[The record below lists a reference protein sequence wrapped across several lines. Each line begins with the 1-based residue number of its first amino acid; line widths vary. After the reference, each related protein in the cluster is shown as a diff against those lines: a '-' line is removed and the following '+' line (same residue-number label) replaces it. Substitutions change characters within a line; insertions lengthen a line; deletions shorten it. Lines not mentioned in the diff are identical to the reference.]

1 MTDRSVIQM
10 SFFRGTIKEIS
21 NVNFAIEKGTYLK

>member
-1 MTDRSVIQM
+1 MTDKSVIQI

-21 NVNFAIEKGTYLK
+21 NGNFAIEKGT